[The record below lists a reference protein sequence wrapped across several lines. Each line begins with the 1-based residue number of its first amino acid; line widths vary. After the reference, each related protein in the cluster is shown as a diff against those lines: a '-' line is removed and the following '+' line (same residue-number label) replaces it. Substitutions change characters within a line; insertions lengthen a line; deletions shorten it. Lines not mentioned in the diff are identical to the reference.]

1 MIPSGKISV
10 LLAPALAADRS
21 LSMDLYVGNLRAT
34 LPDFAD
40 QVDYEFLAPA
50 SDPRTTGRAHRQWI
64 RYVEYP
70 RLLRRRLSAM
80 RPGTVL
86 HVLDH
91 SYGHLC
97 NLADVVPTVAT
108 CHGLE
113 NFLLPLRLPWHQAL
127 WTYRVK
133 SMRRA
138 RRVVA
143 ISDDVARDVQRF
155 IGLPAGRVPVYHYG
169 IDPVFCPAVAPGSG
183 LDGVVE
189 KEESRAAARVAAL
202 RGVGRIVVL
211 HVGFNVARKNL
222 PVLLDALRRLLDA
235 GVPVTFVKVGADP
248 RADGYGAGVT
258 ALGEHFEHLGW
269 LGPTDL
275 AAVLR
280 RADVLAFPSL
290 HEGFGRPIVEA
301 QACGLPVVVADTDSA
316 REIAGTG
323 ALFHRPDSAEEL
335 AERLWAAT
343 GDAAVR
349 RELIVAGHVNTRRF
363 LWREHV
369 RGLVETYADAQR
381 EG

>member
-1 MIPSGKISV
+1 MLDRADALGSLAQVNHPGKISV
-10 LLAPALAADRS
+10 LLAPALAADGS
-21 LSMDLYVGNLRAT
+21 LSMDLYVENLRAT

-40 QVDYEFLAPA
+40 QVDYEFLAPPT
-50 SDPRTTGRAHRQWI
+50 DPRTTGRAFRQWQ

-70 RLLRRRLSAM
+70 RLLRRRLRAM
-80 RPGTVL
+80 PRGTVL

-97 NLADVVPTVAT
+97 HLADVAPTVAT

-113 NFLLPLRLPWHQAL
+113 NFLLPLRWPWHQAL

-133 SMRRA
+133 AMRRA

-143 ISDDVARDVQRF
+143 ISGDVARDVQRF

-169 IDPVFCPAVAPGSG
+169 IDPVFRPVTSAATGTDDVS
-183 LDGVVE
+183 E
-189 KEESRAAARVAAL
+189 KEEGPAAARIVALHQA
-202 RGVGRIVVL
+202 GRIVVL

-222 PVLLDALRRLLDA
+222 PVLLDALRRLLEA
-235 GVPVTFVKVGADP
+235 GVPITFVKVGADP
-248 RADGYGAGVT
+248 RSDGYGAGVA

-269 LGPTDL
+269 LRPADL

-316 REIAGTG
+316 REIAGAG
-323 ALFHRPDSAEEL
+323 ALYHRPDSTEEL
-335 AERLWAAT
+335 AGCIRRAT
-343 GDAAVR
+343 TGMRPPAR
-349 RELIVAGHVNTRRF
+349 N
-363 LWREHV
+363 
-369 RGLVETYADAQR
+369 
-381 EG
+381 